1 MAKRVYFCFHYQD
14 VVDFRANVVRNHWL
28 TKPDREAAGFFDASL
43 WEKARKQGD
52 VAIKRLINSGIDGT
66 SATCVLIG
74 SHTYARRWVRY
85 EIMKSFKKG
94 NSIFAIH
101 INSIPGKDRQTKLPG
116 PNPLPYL
123 GVTYS
128 DSGITA
134 TLHEVVNGQWREYT
148 EVDGA
153 GRPIKLRPFRCS
165 IEGRGTTSAGSIQ
178 YMTGWLPTA
187 TIIFPTGSVKGPT
200 PAN

>member
-14 VVDFRANVVRNHWL
+14 VIDFRANVVRNHWL

-43 WEKARKQGD
+43 WETAQKQGD
-52 VAIKRLINSGIDGT
+52 VAIKRLINSGIDRT
-66 SATCVLIG
+66 SVTCVLIG
-74 SHTYARRWVRY
+74 SDTYARPWVRY

-101 INSIPGKDRQTKLPG
+101 INSIPGKDKQTKPVG

-128 DSGITA
+128 TSGITA
-134 TLHEVVNGQWREYT
+134 TLHEVANAQWKEYT

-153 GRPIKLRPFRCS
+153 ASYQITAVP
-165 IEGRGTTSAGSIQ
+165 EQYRGQGYNFGSW
-178 YMTGWLPTA
+178 Y
-187 TIIFPTGSVKGPT
+187 SVYDWVADDGYNNF
-200 PAN
+200 ANWVG

>member
-43 WEKARKQGD
+43 WERARKQGD

-94 NSIFAIH
+94 NWIFAIH

-153 GRPIKLRPFRCS
+153 ASYQLTPVPVQYRGQGYNFGRWYPVYDWVAADGYNNFS
-165 IEGRGTTSAGSIQ
+165 DWVG
-178 YMTGWLPTA
+178 
-187 TIIFPTGSVKGPT
+187 
-200 PAN
+200 